1 MQGPSQ
7 KGIDGE
13 ESDFGWREAGLLAC
27 VCDDQSNANTD
38 CDVAVLEQLK
48 NTSVVHQSHQERQS
62 IT

>member
-7 KGIDGE
+7 KGADCE
-13 ESDFGWREAGLLAC
+13 DSDHGWREAGLLAR
-27 VCDDQSNANTD
+27 VCDDQSNSNTD

>member
-1 MQGPSQ
+1 M
-7 KGIDGE
+7 
-13 ESDFGWREAGLLAC
+13 GWREAGLLAR

-48 NTSVVHQSHQERQS
+48 STSVVHQSHQERQS